1 MARIINTFDPVE
13 RFVVGTVGEPG
24 ERSFFLQA
32 RTGPR
37 LASVLLEKS
46 QVIAI
51 AERLEI
57 LLREIRRLDPSLRIE
72 GSKADDQPLETPIV
86 EEFRVGVVSLSWLS
100 DRGMISVELQGMVEG
115 STDDL
120 ASIEIEEIFND
131 EATDGPD
138 MLRVIMTPS
147 QTDAFVKRS
156 TAVVNAGRL
165 PCPFCGL
172 ALDPSGHLCPRANGY
187 RR

>member
-13 RFVVGTVGEPG
+13 RFIVGTVGAPG

-57 LLREIRRLDPSLRIE
+57 LLRELRRLDPSLTIDRTE
-72 GSKADDQPLETPIV
+72 VDDQPLETPIV
-86 EEFRVGVVSLSWLS
+86 EDFRVGIVSLAWLG
-100 DRGMISVELQGMVEG
+100 DREMVSVELQGVNEG
-115 STDDL
+115 SAEDL

-131 EATDGPD
+131 DSAEGPD
-138 MLRVIMTPS
+138 VLRVILTPS
-147 QTDAFVKRS
+147 QTDAFVKRAN
-156 TAVVNAGRL
+156 AVVNAGRP

-172 ALDPSGHLCPRANGY
+172 ALDPSGHVCPRANGY

>member
-1 MARIINTFDPVE
+1 MARIVNSFDPVE

-32 RTGPR
+32 RSGNR
-37 LASVLLEKS
+37 LTSVLLEKA
-46 QVIAI
+46 QVSAI

-57 LLREIRRLDPSLRIE
+57 LLRELRRLDSALVIE
-72 GSKADDQPLETPIV
+72 RMPRDDQPLEAPIV

-100 DRGMISVELQGMVEG
+100 DREMVSIELQAVNE
-115 STDDL
+115 S
-120 ASIEIEEIFND
+120 APESEEISGDD
-131 EATDGPD
+131 ELNAPD
-138 MLRVIMTPS
+138 LLRVILTPS
-147 QTDAFVKRS
+147 QTDAFIKRA
-156 TAVVNAGRL
+156 TAVVSAGRP

-172 ALDPSGHLCPRANGY
+172 ALDPQGHVCPRANGY

>member
-1 MARIINTFDPVE
+1 MARIVNSFDPAA

-32 RTGPR
+32 RSGNR
-37 LASVLLEKS
+37 LTSVLLEKA

-57 LLREIRRLDPSLRIE
+57 LLRELRRVDPALVIE
-72 GSKADDQPLETPIV
+72 RLTPDDQPLETPIM
-86 EEFRVGVVSLSWLS
+86 EEFRVGLVSLSWLS
-100 DRGMISVELQGMVEG
+100 DREMVSIELQAVNENAPD
-115 STDDL
+115 SEEVFADDDSD
-120 ASIEIEEIFND
+120 A
-131 EATDGPD
+131 PD
-138 MLRVIMTPS
+138 LLRVILTPS
-147 QTDAFVKRS
+147 QTDAFVKR
-156 TAVVNAGRL
+156 AAVVVNAGRP

-172 ALDPSGHLCPRANGY
+172 ALDPKGHVCPRANGY

>member
-32 RTGPR
+32 RTGNR
-37 LASVLLEKS
+37 LVSVLLEKT

-51 AERLEI
+51 ADRLEI
-57 LLREIRRLDPSLRIE
+57 LLRELRRIE
-72 GSKADDQPLETPIV
+72 PTLVIERLPRDEHPLETPIV
-86 EEFRVGVVSLSWLS
+86 EEFRVGIVSLSWLS
-100 DRGMISVELQGMVEG
+100 DREMISVELQAVNENAPE
-115 STDDL
+115 SQEIYKDDDSN
-120 ASIEIEEIFND
+120 A
-131 EATDGPD
+131 PD
-138 MLRVIMTPS
+138 LLRVILTPS
-147 QTDAFVKRS
+147 QTSAFVRRAE
-156 TAVVNAGRL
+156 AVVNAGRL

-172 ALDPSGHLCPRANGY
+172 ALDPRGHVCPRANGY